1 MKSAAAT
8 LRRLLQALEDLG
20 CREDGALA
28 CGDGLAFLALEQRAQ
43 PLVNRVVELAMSPAT
58 MDPALR
64 ERGAALVASR
74 SERRLRLTRLLETT
88 RDEIS
93 QLNEARARI
102 RALRPA
108 YVSPSVCLPRPA
120 FAACG

>member
-43 PLVNRVVELAMSPAT
+43 PLVTRVVELAMSPDPI
-58 MDPALR
+58 DPALR

-74 SERRLRLTRLLETT
+74 GERRRRLTRLLETT

-93 QLNEARARI
+93 RLNEARVRV

-108 YVSPSVCLPRPA
+108 YAAASNRPSRPA

>member
-28 CGDGLAFLALEQRAQ
+28 CGDGQAFLALERRAE
-43 PLVNRVVELAMSPAT
+43 PLARRVAELAMDASP

-74 SERRLRLTRLLETT
+74 GERRVRLTRLLETT

-93 QLNEARARI
+93 RLDETRARLQAI
-102 RALRPA
+102 RPA
-108 YVSPSVCLPRPA
+108 YAPSRSRLHPA
-120 FAACG
+120 FAACA

>member
-1 MKSAAAT
+1 MQSAAVT

-28 CGDGLAFLALEQRAQ
+28 CGDGLAFLALEQRAE
-43 PLVNRVVELAMSPAT
+43 PLVRRVVALAMDASP

-74 SERRLRLTRLLETT
+74 GERRIRLTRLLNTT

-93 QLNEARARI
+93 RLDEARARLQAI
-102 RALRPA
+102 RPA
-108 YVSPSVCLPRPA
+108 YSPPRPHHQPA

>member
-1 MKSAAAT
+1 MKTAAAT

-20 CREDGALA
+20 FREDGALA
-28 CGDGLAFLALEQRAQ
+28 CGDGLAFLALEQQAQ
-43 PLVNRVVELAMSPAT
+43 PLVNRVVELAMSPEP

-74 SERRLRLTRLLETT
+74 SERRVRLTRLLETT

-93 QLNEARARI
+93 RLNEARARL
-102 RALRPA
+102 RAVRPA
-108 YVSPSVCLPRPA
+108 YTPASGGLPSPA